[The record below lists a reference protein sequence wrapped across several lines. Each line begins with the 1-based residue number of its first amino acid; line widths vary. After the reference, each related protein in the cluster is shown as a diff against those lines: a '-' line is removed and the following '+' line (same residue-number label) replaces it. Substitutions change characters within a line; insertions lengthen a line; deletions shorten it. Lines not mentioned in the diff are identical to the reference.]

1 MTPATIRKRFFSVLE
16 SAEQNI
22 HLFVNTPGSEM
33 TRHRRCPLLDTIKA
47 TLCLTMNRTNT
58 ELFDFFIS
66 QNKPVPS
73 KSAFT
78 QQRKKLY
85 AYLFPYILKDF
96 NEKIPFIKTFKGFHI
111 VAADG
116 SDVNLPTDKHDLVY
130 RIKQARSDNVF
141 FQMHLNVLY
150 DICENR
156 YITAVTQPR
165 PKMNDEYSGPL

>member
-1 MTPATIRKRFFSVLE
+1 MTPATIRKRFFSVLD

-22 HLFVNTPGSEM
+22 HLFVNAPGSDM
-33 TRHRRCPLLDTIKA
+33 TRHRCCPLLDTIKA

-58 ELFDFFIS
+58 ELFDFFMS

-78 QQRKKLY
+78 QQRKKRN
-85 AYLFPYILKDF
+85 ACLFPYILKDF

-130 RIKQARSDNVF
+130 RIKMEA
-141 FQMHLNVLY
+141 
-150 DICENR
+150 
-156 YITAVTQPR
+156 T
-165 PKMNDEYSGPL
+165 